1 MRAAS
6 VQNLSLR
13 HPDSRRKAL
22 GISLYLATAANAFD
36 HAVKRRVLAIDWIVR
51 ITHQV
56 LLRGH
61 LIRARL
67 AVPDGASGSSCP
79 TEFVDRGATGFREPD
94 VCAIATEV
102 STKASNAIV
111 VISFRMMDLAS

>member
-67 AVPDGASGSSCP
+67 AVPD
-79 TEFVDRGATGFREPD
+79 RR
-94 VCAIATEV
+94 
-102 STKASNAIV
+102 
-111 VISFRMMDLAS
+111 